1 MSLFTICNLFYI
13 KLVVNNYNELFYLQL
28 KYYNKTLIVS
38 YSGYLYFLTVFLQHL
53 MTYFQTKTKKWC
65 LKIKH

>member
-1 MSLFTICNLFYI
+1 MSLFTICNLLYI

-38 YSGYLYFLTVFLQHL
+38 YSGY
-53 MTYFQTKTKKWC
+53 
-65 LKIKH
+65 